1 MLLIYE
7 NETEYAPEFDLQKT
21 AEKVIFYILEKED
34 CPFEVEVNLTIT
46 DNEGIHSVNREFRE
60 IDAPTDVL
68 SFPVLE
74 FESPADFKPY
84 LDNPD
89 SVTDYDYD
97 TEMVMLG
104 DILIS
109 KDRVISQAEEYGH
122 SEKREFAF
130 LVAHST
136 LHLLGY
142 DHMTEDEA
150 KVMEDKQKAYLDEL
164 GITRD

>member
-7 NETEYAPEFDLQKT
+7 NETGYSPDFDLMKT
-21 AEKVIFYILEKED
+21 AEEVAFYILEKEE
-34 CPFEVEVNLTIT
+34 CPFEAEISLTVT
-46 DNEGIHSVNREFRE
+46 DNDGIHDVNREFRNV
-60 IDAPTDVL
+60 DAPTDVL
-68 SFPVLE
+68 SFPVFE
-74 FESPADFKPY
+74 FDSPADFGKYTNHPE
-84 LDNPD
+84 LI
-89 SVTDYDYD
+89 TDYDYD

-130 LVAHST
+130 LVAHSV

-142 DHMTEDEA
+142 DHMSEEEA
-150 KVMEDKQKAYLDEL
+150 KQMESKQKAYLDEL
-164 GITRD
+164 GITRE

>member
-1 MLLIYE
+1 MLLIFE
-7 NETEYAPEFDLQKT
+7 NETEYTPEFDLQKT

-60 IDAPTDVL
+60 VDAPTDVL

-84 LDNPD
+84 LADPD

-142 DHMTEDEA
+142 DHMTEEEA

>member
-46 DNEGIHSVNREFRE
+46 DNEGIHSVNKEFRE
-60 IDAPTDVL
+60 VDAPTDVL

-122 SEKREFAF
+122 SEMREFAF

-142 DHMTEDEA
+142 DHMTEEEA
-150 KVMEDKQKAYLDEL
+150 KGMEDKQKAYLDEL

>member
-1 MLLIYE
+1 
-7 NETEYAPEFDLQKT
+7 
-21 AEKVIFYILEKED
+21 
-34 CPFEVEVNLTIT
+34 
-46 DNEGIHSVNREFRE
+46 
-60 IDAPTDVL
+60 
-68 SFPVLE
+68 
-74 FESPADFKPY
+74 
-84 LDNPD
+84 
-89 SVTDYDYD
+89 
-97 TEMVMLG
+97 MLG

-109 KDRVISQAEEYGH
+109 KDRVVSQAEEYGH

-142 DHMTEDEA
+142 DHMTEEEA